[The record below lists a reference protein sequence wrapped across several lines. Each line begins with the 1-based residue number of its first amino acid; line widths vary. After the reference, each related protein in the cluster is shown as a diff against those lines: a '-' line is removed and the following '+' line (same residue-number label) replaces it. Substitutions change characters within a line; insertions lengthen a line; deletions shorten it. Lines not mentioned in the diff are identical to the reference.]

1 MISLINKHQYR
12 YIKSYILHL
21 INWNLT
27 MKIKKISYLIGM
39 ALFTASSFAATEDQ
53 TSRDVMT
60 VWSTPLAADANV
72 ITQSQMQQLN
82 RTNVAQALNTMPGV
96 VIQKSGNR
104 NETQV
109 NVRGFDS
116 RQIPVFFDGIPT
128 YVPYDGTLDLGRFMT
143 SELASV
149 ELSTGYTSLLQGPNL
164 MGGAINLTT
173 ATPKKPLEVNINLN
187 QGFARGA
194 DNAHNM
200 SARLG
205 GRNDLGF
212 IQVSGSQYQQRFMG
226 LPHSAD
232 NNPLAGSH
240 GRRTNSAT
248 DDKRLTLKMG
258 WTPRETDEYV
268 LTYLK
273 QDGDK
278 NSAPSADNKKQQ
290 IWQWPEYNKESLY
303 FNGTTQLTSD
313 IALQSRLYHDKFKNT
328 LHQYKSVQDYK
339 AGKYNYSHY
348 DDYSN
353 GVDMRVDFT
362 LRELD
367 MLSFAAHW
375 KEDTHRARSN
385 KVVPYDR
392 YQDQTWSIATEYQ
405 WVATDKL
412 DIIGGISYD
421 WRRSDEGKRY
431 LYNNKNVV
439 TGIENYEDNHQ
450 QAFNW
455 EFMARYHLENSDT
468 VQLSVSD
475 RSRFPTQKERYT
487 KNKMKN
493 NDSFI
498 INPHLDA
505 ERALTFD
512 ATYKGH
518 ITPTW
523 FYNASA
529 YYNHVS
535 DAIMA
540 HHMYYDSVAGSDVYQ
555 NRNSGK
561 INYAGI
567 DLGTHGE
574 ITDWMSVGIN
584 YSYIHADPKHK
595 SVKHVAELPTHKA
608 FAWVQFTPYESLSI
622 TATEEARSW
631 AFNYID
637 KDDKIHGFAKTDI
650 RMDYDLNHGLS
661 INLSINNL
669 FDKSYQYTKGYIEE
683 GRNYWLGIEYNY

>member
-1 MISLINKHQYR
+1 
-12 YIKSYILHL
+12 
-21 INWNLT
+21 
-27 MKIKKISYLIGM
+27 MKIKQITYLVGM
-39 ALFTASSFAATEDQ
+39 ALFTTHSFAETTEEK
-53 TSRDVMT
+53 TNRDVMT
-60 VWSTPLAADANV
+60 VWSTPLAADEHV

-82 RTNVAQALNTMPGV
+82 RTNVAQALSTMPGV

-116 RQIPVFFDGIPT
+116 RQVPVFFDGIPT

-143 SELASV
+143 SELSSV

-173 ATPKKPLEVNINLN
+173 ATPKKPLEANINLN

-194 DNAHNM
+194 DNAHNI

-205 GRNDLGF
+205 ARNDLGF
-212 IQVSGSQYQQRFMG
+212 IQVSGSQYKQRFMG
-226 LPHSAD
+226 LPASED
-232 NNPLAGSH
+232 NNPLAGTH

-248 DDKRLTLKMG
+248 DDKRLMLKMG

-268 LTYLK
+268 VTYLK

-278 NSAPSADNKKQQ
+278 NSAPNADSPKQQ
-290 IWQWPEYNKESLY
+290 IWQWPEYDKESVY
-303 FNGTTQLTSD
+303 FNGNTQLTND
-313 IALQSRLYHDKFKNT
+313 VALQSRLYHDKFTNT
-328 LHQYKSVQDYK
+328 LHQYKSVKDYK
-339 AGKYNYSHY
+339 NGVYNYSHY

-353 GVDMRVDFT
+353 GADMRIDFT

-375 KEDTHRARSN
+375 KEDIHRARSN
-385 KVVPYDR
+385 KEVPYDR
-392 YQDQTWSIATEYQ
+392 YKDQTWSVATEYQ

-412 DIIGGISYD
+412 DIIGGIGFD
-421 WRRSDEGKRY
+421 WRSSDDGKRY
-431 LYNNKNVV
+431 LYNKKNVV
-439 TGIENYEDNHQ
+439 TGIETYDDNRQ
-450 QAFNW
+450 RAFNW
-455 EFMARYHLENSDT
+455 ELMARYHLDNNDT
-468 VQLSVSD
+468 VQFSISD

-493 NDSFI
+493 KDSFV

-505 ERALTFD
+505 ERALTYD
-512 ATYKGH
+512 LTYKGY
-518 ITPTW
+518 ITPNW
-523 FYNASA
+523 SYNASA

-540 HHMYYDSVAGSDVYQ
+540 HYMYYDPTEDSDVYQ

-561 INYAGI
+561 VNYAGI
-567 DLGTHGE
+567 DLSSNGQ
-574 ITDWMSVGIN
+574 ISDWMSIGLN
-584 YSYIHADPKHK
+584 YSYIHADPKHY
-595 SVKHVAELPTHKA
+595 SVKHIAELPSHKA
-608 FAWVQFTPYESLSI
+608 FVWVKFTPYEPLSL
-622 TATEEARSW
+622 TVTEEARSW

-637 KDDKIHGFAKTDI
+637 SNDKVRGFAKTDI
-650 RMDYDLNHGLS
+650 RIDYDLGQGISVNT
-661 INLSINNL
+661 SINNL

>member
-1 MISLINKHQYR
+1 M
-12 YIKSYILHL
+12 
-21 INWNLT
+21 
-27 MKIKKISYLIGM
+27 MKIKQITYLVGM
-39 ALFTASSFAATEDQ
+39 ALFTTHSFAATSEKLAN
-53 TSRDVMT
+53 RDVMS
-60 VWSTPLAADANV
+60 VWSTPLAADEN
-72 ITQSQMQQLN
+72 IMTQAQMKQLN
-82 RTNVAQALNTMPGV
+82 KTNVAQALSTMPGV

-116 RQIPVFFDGIPT
+116 RQVPVFFDGIPT

-173 ATPKKPLEVNINLN
+173 ATPKKPLEANINLN

-194 DNAHNM
+194 DNARNI

-212 IQVSGSQYQQRFMG
+212 IQLSGSQYKQRFMG
-226 LPHSAD
+226 LPDSAD

-248 DDKRLTLKMG
+248 DDKRLMLKMG
-258 WTPRETDEYV
+258 WTPRDADEYV
-268 LTYLK
+268 VTYLK

-290 IWQWPEYNKESLY
+290 IWQWPEYNKESIY
-303 FNGTTQLTSD
+303 FNGTTQVTND

-328 LHQYKSVQDYK
+328 LHQYKSVQDYR

-353 GVDMRVDFT
+353 GVDMRIDFT
-362 LRELD
+362 LREID

-375 KEDTHRARSN
+375 KEDIHRARSN
-385 KVVPYDR
+385 KIVPYDR
-392 YQDQTWSIATEYQ
+392 YKDQTWSIATEYQ
-405 WVATDKL
+405 WVATDQL
-412 DIIGGISYD
+412 DIIGGLGYD
-421 WRRSDEGKRY
+421 WRNSDDGKRY
-431 LYNNKNVV
+431 LYNKQNVV
-439 TGIENYEDNHQ
+439 TGIESYEDNRQ
-450 QAFNW
+450 RAFNW
-455 EFMARYHLENSDT
+455 ELMARYHRANNDT
-468 VQLSVSD
+468 VQFSVSD

-512 ATYKGH
+512 LTYKGY
-518 ITPTW
+518 ITADW
-523 FYNASA
+523 SYNASA

-540 HHMYYDSVAGSDVYQ
+540 HYIHYDPAAGSDVYQ

-561 INYAGI
+561 VNYAGI
-567 DLGTHGE
+567 DLGSHGQ
-574 ITDWMSVGIN
+574 ITDWMAAGLS
-584 YSYIHADPKHK
+584 YSYIHADPKHD

-608 FAWVQFTPYESLSI
+608 FVWIKFMPNEPFSI
-622 TATEEARSW
+622 TVTEEARSW

-637 KDDKIHGFAKTDI
+637 SNEKVRGFAKTDI
-650 RMDYDLNHGLS
+650 RFNYDLGHGIS
-661 INLSINNL
+661 INSSVNNL
-669 FDKSYQYTKGYIEE
+669 FDKSYQYTSGYIEE
-683 GRNYWLGIEYNY
+683 GRNYWLGFEYNH